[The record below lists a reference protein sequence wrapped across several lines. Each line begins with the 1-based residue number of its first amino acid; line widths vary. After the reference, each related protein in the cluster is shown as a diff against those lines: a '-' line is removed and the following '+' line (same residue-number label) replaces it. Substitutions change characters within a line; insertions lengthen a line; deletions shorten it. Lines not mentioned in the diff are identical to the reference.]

1 MKYFKFDIK
10 IVSIVIGCILL
21 VGAGYWLFTGVMEFE
36 KPVIQLAENV
46 ERIGLQKSI
55 TISFSDSKT
64 GLRSAAVWIEQAGNQ
79 FPVSSI
85 EVPKGT
91 KEKTVHLLVNAREM
105 RLQDGEAILHIAAM
119 DFSILKNREVMD
131 LKVIVDS
138 TPPQVFPLSSAH
150 NINPGGTCLTLF
162 RVSKEA
168 ARAGVMVGA
177 DFFPGYPAELGGK
190 TTYMTYFPIP
200 SDVSNSTRMSIYVE
214 DKAGNQASSSLPFYI
229 RSNKKFRS
237 DSVNL
242 SDVFLSKMTDFQQR
256 DAALNGKTPLEI
268 FTFVNTSLRQENDKT
283 IQAICAKTQP
293 RQLWSGL
300 FLRMKNG
307 APMAMFGDQR
317 TYMYAKQA
325 VGNSVHLGQDLAS
338 NAHSPVEAANNGIVV
353 FSGYLGIY
361 GNAVMIDHGLGIMS
375 LYGHMESIN
384 VKEGQQVAKGEQIG
398 ITGAS
403 GLAGGDHLHFSIL
416 VGQKFVNP
424 IEWWD
429 PHWLQDNVDKKLKE
443 VS

>member
-10 IVSIVIGCILL
+10 IVSLVIGCAVLI
-21 VGAGYWLFTGVMEFE
+21 GAGYWLFTGVMEFE
-36 KPVIQLAENV
+36 KPVITLAENV

-55 TISFSDSKT
+55 DITFSDSKT
-64 GLRSAAVWIEQAGNQ
+64 GLRNMAVWIEQAGNQ

-91 KEKTVHLLVNAREM
+91 KEKTVHLLVNAREL
-105 RLQDGEAILHIAAM
+105 RLQDGEAMLHIAAM
-119 DFSILKNREVMD
+119 DFSILKNKAAMD
-131 LKVIVDS
+131 IKVIIDS
-138 TPPQVFPLSSAH
+138 TPPQIFPLSSAH

-162 RVSKEA
+162 RVSKEPG
-168 ARAGVMVGA
+168 RAGVMVGA
-177 DFFPGYPAELGGK
+177 DFFPGYPMEVGGK
-190 TTYMTYFPIP
+190 TTYMTYFAIP
-200 SDVSNSTRMSIYVE
+200 TDVGSSTKMSIYVE

-229 RSNKKFRS
+229 RSNKKFRA

-242 SDVFLSKMTDFQQR
+242 SDTFLSRMADFQQR
-256 DAALNGKTPLEI
+256 EPSLNGKTPIEV
-268 FTFVNTSLRQENDKT
+268 FTYVNTILRQENDKK

-300 FLRMKNG
+300 FLRMKNS
-307 APMAMFGDQR
+307 APMAMFYDQR
-317 TYMYAKQA
+317 TYYYAKQA
-325 VGNSVHLGQDLAS
+325 VGNSIHMGQDLAAT
-338 NAHSPVEAANNGIVV
+338 AHSPVEAANNGIVI

-361 GNAVMIDHGLGIMS
+361 GNAVMIDHGLGIVS

-384 VKEGQQVAKGEQIG
+384 AKEGQQVARGDQIG
-398 ITGAS
+398 VSGAT

-443 VS
+443 IS